1 MEFLPYF
8 ILFPIKSQ
16 IEEREM
22 EYMPYALEFGPYN
35 ANKKKT
41 VNEKKW

>member
-16 IEEREM
+16 IEERGFIAVGKSCTGAFYIDYKPTDV
-22 EYMPYALEFGPYN
+22 EYI
-35 ANKKKT
+35 
-41 VNEKKW
+41 